1 MLLNVLEVDGSIEKV
16 SCFAVGLLGRKKKD
30 QIRSYAS
37 QGRADQF
44 VV

>member
-16 SCFAVGLLGRKKKD
+16 SCFVVGLFGRKKKD
-30 QIRSYAS
+30 QLSYAS

-44 VV
+44 SV